1 MTDPGRI
8 GLFGGTFDP
17 VHVGHLA
24 VAEAA
29 RDRLGLE
36 RIVFLPAGAPPHK
49 PAGARASSADRLAM
63 LRLATSDN
71 ARFVVDPRELQRD
84 GPSFTV
90 ETLSEFAREHPDAE
104 LLWLMGSDSLVE
116 LHTWRAPQR
125 VCALATLAVLLRPGW
140 TRDAVEA
147 WRGGPGRA
155 FAARIVVLD
164 VPGLDVSAR
173 ALRAALASGAS
184 VRYLVPEAV
193 RAHISAQRLYG
204 AGGGGGAGDG
214 SRTG

>member
-1 MTDPGRI
+1 MRGGARL

-29 RDRLGLE
+29 RERLGLE
-36 RIVFLPAGAPPHK
+36 QIVFLPAGSPPHK
-49 PAGARASSADRLAM
+49 PAGAHASGPDRLAM
-63 LRLATSDN
+63 LQLATADN
-71 ARFVVDPRELQRD
+71 AHFAIDTSELTRT
-84 GPSFTV
+84 GPSYTV
-90 ETLSEFAREHPDAE
+90 ETLSACAQRHPDAE

-116 LHTWRAPQR
+116 VHTWRDPAR

-140 TRDAVEA
+140 TRDAIEA
-147 WRGGPGRA
+147 WRTGPGRRLD
-155 FAARIVVLD
+155 ARIEVLD

-184 VRYLVPEAV
+184 VRYLVPDAV
-193 RAHISAQRLYG
+193 CRYIVGHGLYG
-204 AGGGGGAGDG
+204 GEAGDG
-214 SRTG
+214 RGSR